1 VQDEQW
7 TEEAPVC
14 PECGTT
20 GFRMRADV
28 LQEATANDQDETETT
43 CEHCG
48 ASLLVRIGYYVE
60 VVR

>member
-1 VQDEQW
+1 
-7 TEEAPVC
+7 
-14 PECGTT
+14 
-20 GFRMRADV
+20 MRADV